1 MLHVSPSRWT
11 KNIPRLPNHEHP
23 ATFTM
28 GPWANNCN
36 FLDSVRCCLL
46 RFLRHGVI
54 VQDGSLVW
62 KSSDFTKSFVS
73 DLRNITWY
81 IYIYIHRCHIC
92 MIISHH
98 LACFRWMWLMCWTK
112 CQFFSRS
119 SLFLSEASD
128 AEEPGWIAWQATVI
142 AIYKQQNGP
151 WSAPRWYTMVLR
163 RIEPWH
169 IFEAQS

>member
-1 MLHVSPSRWT
+1 MWHVSPSRWT
-11 KNIPRLPNHEHP
+11 QNIPRLPNHEHP
-23 ATFTM
+23 ATSTM
-28 GPWANNCN
+28 GPCANNCN
-36 FLDSVRCCLL
+36 FLDSVRCCFL

-81 IYIYIHRCHIC
+81 IYIHIGV
-92 MIISHH
+92 IYV
-98 LACFRWMWLMCWTK
+98 WLYHITWRVSGGCDW
-112 CQFFSRS
+112 CAGRNVNFFHV
-119 SLFLSEASD
+119 LFFLSEASD